1 MVMGKMKKQTYENA
15 VTKLEE
21 IVLKLEDGKL
31 PLDDA
36 LKLFEEG
43 TKLSQFC
50 NECLNKAEQKI
61 ITLSELDLSE
71 SEEVGE

>member
-1 MVMGKMKKQTYENA
+1 MVMGKMKKQTYESA

-43 TKLSQFC
+43 TKLSRFC
-50 NECLNKAEQKI
+50 NEYLNKAEQKI

>member
-1 MVMGKMKKQTYENA
+1 MVIAKMKKQTYESA
-15 VTKLEE
+15 VTRLEE

-43 TKLSQFC
+43 TKLSRFC

>member
-1 MVMGKMKKQTYENA
+1 MVIAKMKKQTYESA
-15 VTKLEE
+15 VTRLEE

-43 TKLSQFC
+43 TRLSRFC